1 MGETY
6 LTRAGYEKLKTDL
19 ERLYKF
25 KAELS
30 KEIGEAME
38 QGDLKENAGYIA
50 SKERQAE
57 VLRRITEI
65 DSKLKSARLVE
76 TLKVKKDEA
85 RIGATVTM
93 KEESS
98 GEEFVYTLVSSDES
112 DPSAGK
118 ISVESPMAQGILG
131 SKVGKHIKIALPA
144 GEKKFHILKVEY
156 K

>member
-6 LTRAGYEKLKTDL
+6 LTREGYEKLKTEL
-19 ERLYKF
+19 EKLYKL
-25 KAELS
+25 KTELS
-30 KEIGEAME
+30 GEIGEAME
-38 QGDLKENAGYIA
+38 QGDLKENAGYTA
-50 SKERQAE
+50 SKERQGE

-76 TLKVKKDEA
+76 TLDVKKDEA
-85 RIGATVTM
+85 RIGATVTIRE
-93 KEESS
+93 KSS
-98 GEEFVYTLVSSDES
+98 GEEFAYTLVSSDES

-131 SKVGKHIKIALPA
+131 SKAGKNIKIALPA
-144 GEKKFHILKVEY
+144 GEKAFSVVKVEY